1 MAHADSWQQP
11 KRVNRLNRMSIQ
23 GNSIQES
30 AAAYES
36 ATQFFLNLAR
46 GVGKDQLDIKAP
58 EGWSARQIIHHLA
71 DSEAQSYARI
81 RRLVAEPEGS
91 IIQGYDENL
100 WAIAPQLGYE
110 SAPVE
115 NSIAVFAA
123 VRAGSLDII
132 KRLNEADLEKA
143 GEHSESGRFTIGMW
157 LAGYTNHPKDH
168 GDQLVR
174 ALKGQN

>member
-1 MAHADSWQQP
+1 MSLESLLKAPDWQ
-11 KRVNRLNRMSIQ
+11 VSIPSMDI
-23 GNSIQES
+23 NES

-36 ATQFFLNLAR
+36 ATQYFLNLAR
-46 GVGKDQLDIKAP
+46 GFQADQLDLKHP

-71 DSEAQSYARI
+71 DSEAQSYSRL

-91 IIQGYDENL
+91 VIQGYDENL

-132 KRLNEADLEKA
+132 KRLEESDLDKA
-143 GEHSESGRFTIGMW
+143 GVHSESGPYTIAQW
-157 LAGYTNHPKDH
+157 LKSYTNHPQDH
-168 GDQLVR
+168 GDQLIR
-174 ALKGQN
+174 ATKEQN

>member
-1 MAHADSWQQP
+1 
-11 KRVNRLNRMSIQ
+11 MSIQ
-23 GNSIQES
+23 GNSIKES

-36 ATQFFLNLAR
+36 ATQYFLNLAR
-46 GVGKDQLDIKAP
+46 GVGEDQLDVKAP

-71 DSEAQSYARI
+71 DSEAQSYARL

-100 WAIAPQLGYE
+100 WAQSTQLGYE

-123 VRAGSLDII
+123 VRAGSLDVI
-132 KRLNEADLEKA
+132 KRLTEADLEKS
-143 GEHSESGRFTIGMW
+143 GVHSESGHYTIAKW
-157 LAGYTNHPKDH
+157 LTGYTNHPKDH

-174 ALKGQN
+174 AVKGQN